1 MKKIFKDLKQYFPF
15 IIYSTKSKLKSEVAG
30 SYLNSLWWVINPLC
44 MMLIYMFVVVVVF
57 KSREPNFPI
66 FVFIGL
72 TLWDFFNRVVSSS
85 AKLVKSNRN
94 IINKV
99 YIPKYIL
106 LIVNTFVMLFKFFI
120 SLAIVFIFMIIFKI
134 HVSFKILYFIPI
146 LIVLYLLTFG
156 ISLIIM
162 HFGVYI
168 ADLHNVINIILKF
181 VFYFSGVFYN
191 LLLRVPCPYN
201 KILLIFNPMATLI
214 NESRN
219 VLINNMTPNLL
230 LIFGWFIISIIL
242 NIIGFKL
249 LKKYENS
256 YSKVI

>member
-57 KSREPNFPI
+57 KSKEPNFPI

-134 HVSFKILYFIPI
+134 HISFRILYFIPI
-146 LIVLYLLTFG
+146 LIVLYFLTFG

-191 LLLRVPCPYN
+191 LLLRVPSPYN

-219 VLINNMTPNLL
+219 VLINNMMPNIL
-230 LIFGWFIISIIL
+230 LILGWFIISIIL